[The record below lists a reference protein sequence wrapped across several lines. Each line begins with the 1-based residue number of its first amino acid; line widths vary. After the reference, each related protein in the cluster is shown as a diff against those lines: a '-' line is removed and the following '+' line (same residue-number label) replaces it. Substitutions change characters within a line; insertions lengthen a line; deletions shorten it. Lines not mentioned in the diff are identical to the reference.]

1 MVETAFAT
9 AYELSDLANGH
20 IANSSD
26 DINRLLALFTAYLIT
41 AYRAGAELT
50 RLQVS
55 IINVGFLALVA
66 AFSFSATSEA
76 LEAVRLWDLA
86 EGRSGEGIH
95 TVELLVV
102 YTFPVGIVA
111 IFAAFS
117 FMWSIFSPMVEPL
130 PTMRLKT
137 PSGTSFSFNTSLI
150 ICWQA
155 MAVNGT
161 FDEGFQRFTLPQ
173 TADNMV
179 FQAHTAT
186 GKLKAVTTPTI
197 PRG

>member
-9 AYELSDLANGH
+9 AYELRDLANGH

-55 IINVGFLALVA
+55 IINAGFLALVI
-66 AFSFSATSEA
+66 AFSFTATSQA

-95 TVELLVV
+95 TVELIVA
-102 YTFPVGIVA
+102 YTFPVGFVA
-111 IFAAFS
+111 LVAAFS
-117 FMWSIFSPMVEPL
+117 FMWSVRHPKIE
-130 PTMRLKT
+130 
-137 PSGTSFSFNTSLI
+137 
-150 ICWQA
+150 
-155 MAVNGT
+155 
-161 FDEGFQRFTLPQ
+161 
-173 TADNMV
+173 
-179 FQAHTAT
+179 
-186 GKLKAVTTPTI
+186 
-197 PRG
+197 

>member
-1 MVETAFAT
+1 VDGHFRLSFDIAAILVVGFKTRRIAMLETAFAT
-9 AYELSDLANGH
+9 AYELHDLANGH

-76 LEAVRLWDLA
+76 LEAVRLWDMA

-95 TVELLVV
+95 TVELIVA
-102 YTFPVGIVA
+102 YTLPVGLVA
-111 IFAAFS
+111 LFAAFS
-117 FMWSIFSPMVEPL
+117 FMWSVRHAE
-130 PTMRLKT
+130 TK
-137 PSGTSFSFNTSLI
+137 
-150 ICWQA
+150 
-155 MAVNGT
+155 
-161 FDEGFQRFTLPQ
+161 
-173 TADNMV
+173 
-179 FQAHTAT
+179 
-186 GKLKAVTTPTI
+186 
-197 PRG
+197 